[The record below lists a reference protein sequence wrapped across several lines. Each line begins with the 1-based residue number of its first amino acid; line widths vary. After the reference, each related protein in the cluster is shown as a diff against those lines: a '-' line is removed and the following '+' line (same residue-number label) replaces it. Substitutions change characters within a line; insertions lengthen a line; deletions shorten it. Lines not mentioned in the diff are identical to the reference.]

1 MERAILPIQRNQA
14 RTPAKKQNISN
25 LPVLSV
31 LHLNL
36 CLFSERFSKISHFF
50 SHKINFKKKGFKTA
64 NHSQQSSHIQNLA
77 ENGARRGETA
87 YQRQFKKDG
96 YATHSP
102 SRKIPLGNT
111 KLGRDY

>member
-1 MERAILPIQRNQA
+1 VFSTSTYAY
-14 RTPAKKQNISN
+14 
-25 LPVLSV
+25 SV
-31 LHLNL
+31 KE
-36 CLFSERFSKISHFF
+36 S
-50 SHKINFKKKGFKTA
+50 GFKTA